1 MHTTG
6 FILLIV
12 PCQAVSTLFQ
22 QEEHQGLGV
31 VSCPDYFLHAEGK
44 NSLGTRLAL
53 VRLDTRGVFN
63 WIVECS
69 THIRRGGITR

>member
-1 MHTTG
+1 MVYIANCAMSGSVHSLPARG
-6 FILLIV
+6 ASR
-12 PCQAVSTLFQ
+12 PWCSP
-22 QEEHQGLGV
+22 
-31 VSCPDYFLHAEGK
+31 CPDYFLHAEGK

-69 THIRRGGITR
+69 THIRRGGITK